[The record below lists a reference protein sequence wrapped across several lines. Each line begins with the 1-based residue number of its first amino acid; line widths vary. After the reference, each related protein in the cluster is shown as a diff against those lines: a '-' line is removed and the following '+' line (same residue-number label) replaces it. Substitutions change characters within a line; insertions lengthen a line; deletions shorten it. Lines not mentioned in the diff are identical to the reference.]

1 MDLIKQLNWRYAVK
15 RMTGEKL
22 PQEKVDRILEA
33 IRLSASSLGLQPYT
47 VYVIENMELRKKI
60 QTVANNQQQIIGSSH
75 LLVFAAWD
83 HFIPSDVD
91 AYIQNIAATRGT
103 PLADLQ
109 AFKTAIESAVTQPTE
124 ALFAWQ
130 ARQTYI
136 ALGFGL
142 VAAAVEGIDATP
154 MEGFNPS
161 GLDEVLG
168 LKEKG
173 LRSVALLALGKRD
186 EASDYLVHA
195 KKVRRAKEQL
205 FVHLP

>member
-1 MDLIKQLNWRYAVK
+1 MDLLERLNWRYATK

-22 PQEKVDRILEA
+22 PKEKVDRILEA
-33 IRLSASSLGLQPYT
+33 IRLSASSLGTQPYT
-47 VYVIENMELRKKI
+47 IYVIENMELRKKI
-60 QTVANNQQQIIGSSH
+60 QAVANNQQQIVGSSH

-83 HFIPSDVD
+83 HYTQVDVD
-91 AYIQNIAATRGT
+91 AYIQNIAATRNMPVT
-103 PLADLQ
+103 DLQ
-109 AFKTAIESAVTQPTE
+109 GFRSMIEGSVAQPAD

-142 VAAAVEGIDATP
+142 VAAAVEGVDATP
-154 MEGFNPS
+154 MEGFNPA

-173 LRSVALLALGKRD
+173 LHSVALLALGKRD
-186 EASDYLVHA
+186 EANDYLVHA
-195 KKVRRAKEQL
+195 KKVRRPKEQL
-205 FVHLP
+205 FVPLR

>member
-1 MDLIKQLNWRYAVK
+1 MDLLERLHWRYATK

-22 PQEKVDRILEA
+22 PQETVERVLEA
-33 IRLSASSLGLQPYT
+33 IRLSPSSLGLQPYT
-47 VYVIENMELRKKI
+47 VYVIENPELRKKI
-60 QTVANNQQQIIGSSH
+60 RTVANNQPQIVESSH

-83 HFIPSDVD
+83 HFAPADVD
-91 AYIQNIAATRGT
+91 AYVQTIAATRGT

-109 AFKTAIESAVTQPTE
+109 GFKTMVASAVMQP
-124 ALFAWQ
+124 AKDLLDWQ

-154 MEGFNPS
+154 MEGFNAPA
-161 GLDEVLG
+161 LDEVLG
-168 LKEKG
+168 LKEQG

-186 EASDYLVHA
+186 EANDRLVHA

-205 FVHLP
+205 FVRLS

>member
-1 MDLIKQLNWRYAVK
+1 MDLLQQLNWRYAVK
-15 RMTGEKL
+15 QMTGEKL

-33 IRLSASSLGLQPYT
+33 IRLSASSLGTQPYT
-47 VYVIENMELRKKI
+47 VYVIENPELRKKI
-60 QTVANNQQQIIGSSH
+60 LSVANNQQQIVGSSH
-75 LLVFAAWD
+75 LLVFATWD
-83 HFIPSDVD
+83 HYTPADVD
-91 AYIQNIAATRGT
+91 AFIQNIVTTRGT

-109 AFKTAIESAVTQPTE
+109 GYKGMIESAVAQPAD

-142 VAAAVEGIDATP
+142 VAAAVEGVDATP
-154 MEGFNPS
+154 MEGFDPA

-186 EASDYLVHA
+186 EAKDYLVHA

>member
-1 MDLIKQLNWRYAVK
+1 MDLLERLNWRYAVK

-47 VYVIENMELRKKI
+47 VYVIENIELRKKI
-60 QTVANNQQQIIGSSH
+60 QMVANNQQQIIGSSH

-83 HFIPSDVD
+83 HYMPADVD
-91 AYIQNIAATRGT
+91 AYIQNIAVTRGT
-103 PLADLQ
+103 PISDLQ
-109 AFKTAIESAVTQPTE
+109 GFKDMVASAVMQPAD

-142 VAAAVEGIDATP
+142 VAAAVEGVDATP
-154 MEGFNPS
+154 MEGFNAPA
-161 GLDEVLG
+161 LDEVLS

-186 EASDYLVHA
+186 EANDYLVHA
-195 KKVRRAKEQL
+195 KKVRRTKERL
-205 FVHLP
+205 FVHLT

>member
-1 MDLIKQLNWRYAVK
+1 MDLVERLNKRYAVK

-47 VYVIENMELRKKI
+47 VYVIENLELRKQI
-60 QTVANNQQQIIGSSH
+60 QTVANNQQQIVGSSH

-83 HFIPSDVD
+83 HYSSADVN
-91 AYIQNIAATRGT
+91 AFIQNVSTARGT
-103 PLADLQ
+103 PLTELQ
-109 AFKTAIESAVTQPTE
+109 GFKKMINAAVAQPAN
-124 ALFAWQ
+124 ALFAWH

-142 VAAAVEGIDATP
+142 VAAAVEGVDATP
-154 MEGFNPS
+154 MEGFNATA
-161 GLDEVLG
+161 LDEVLH

-186 EASDYLVHA
+186 EANDYLVHA

-205 FVHLP
+205 FVHLN

>member
-1 MDLIKQLNWRYAVK
+1 MDLLERLNWRYAVK

-22 PQEKVDRILEA
+22 PPEKVDRILEA

-47 VYVIENMELRKKI
+47 VYVIENIELRKKI
-60 QTVANNQQQIIGSSH
+60 QTVANNQQQIVGSSH
-75 LLVFAAWD
+75 LLVFATWD
-83 HFIPSDVD
+83 HYMPADVD
-91 AYIQNIAATRGT
+91 AYIQNIAVTRGT
-103 PLADLQ
+103 PIADLQ
-109 AFKTAIESAVTQPTE
+109 GFKDMVASAVMQPAD

-142 VAAAVEGIDATP
+142 VAAAVEGVDATP
-154 MEGFNPS
+154 MEGFNAPA
-161 GLDEVLG
+161 LDEVLS

-186 EASDYLVHA
+186 EANDYLVHA

-205 FVHLP
+205 FVHLT